1 MFMKYVCQSTRSAMS
16 ARIMPEGGCVTIAG
30 LMASERRVVVTGLGA
45 VTSIGTTVSEFWN
58 NLLAGVCGIRPLS
71 LFDASAYRTRTAGE
85 VSEIPEGSL
94 SPAEK
99 RRMSRADLMGLAAA
113 AEALA
118 QSGIDLAREDPT
130 RIGVILGG
138 GTSGLLDSEQVYAT
152 WLQGGQGRASRV
164 LNHLPDAITDR
175 IAQRF
180 GLEGLK
186 STITTACSSAANA
199 MGYAYDAVAAGLAD
213 VMVTGGSDVLARLTY
228 GGFNSLRSVDPDPC
242 RPFDRDRR
250 GLSIGEAAGILVFE
264 EEGRARRRG
273 AAILGEFLG
282 YGVTSDAFHMTAP
295 DPSGAAGARTIRAA
309 LDAARLNPGDVDY
322 VNAHGTAT
330 AQNDSAETAAIKVA
344 LGERAREI
352 PISSI
357 KSMIGHCLCASGAI
371 EAVATVQTV
380 REGRVP
386 PTIHYENPDPAC
398 DLDYVPN
405 ESRDAAVSVA
415 LSNSFAFG
423 GNSSVVVI
431 GRHS

>member
-1 MFMKYVCQSTRSAMS
+1 MSTR
-16 ARIMPEGGCVTIAG
+16 
-30 LMASERRVVVTGLGA
+30 RRVVVTGLGA
-45 VTSIGTTVSEFWN
+45 VTSIGSSVSEFWK

-71 LFDASAYRTRTAGE
+71 LFDASTYRTQTAAE
-85 VSEIPEGSL
+85 ATEIPDGFL

-99 RRMSRADLMGLAAA
+99 RRMSRADRMGLAAA
-113 AEALA
+113 AEALSQA
-118 QSGIDLAREDPT
+118 GLEASREDPT
-130 RIGVILGG
+130 RVGVILGG
-138 GTSGLLDSEQVYAT
+138 GTSGLIDSELVYEA
-152 WLQGGQGRASRV
+152 WLQGRRGRPSRV

-175 IAQRF
+175 VAQRF

-199 MGYAYDAVAAGLAD
+199 MGYAYDAIVGGLAD

-242 RPFDRDRR
+242 RPFDRERR

-264 EEGRARRRG
+264 EEDRARRRG
-273 AAILGEFLG
+273 APILGEFLG

-295 DPSGAAGARTIRAA
+295 DPSGSAGARTIRAA
-309 LDAARLNPGDVDY
+309 LEAARRNLSDVDY

-330 AQNDSAETAAIKVA
+330 PQNDSAETAAIKMA
-344 LGERAREI
+344 LGSRAREI
-352 PISSI
+352 PVSSI

-371 EAVATVQTV
+371 EAIATVMTV
-380 REGRVP
+380 REGCVP
-386 PTIHYENPDPAC
+386 PTIHYEHPDPAC

-405 ESRDAAVSVA
+405 DSRDVPVSLA

-431 GRHS
+431 ARYG

>member
-1 MFMKYVCQSTRSAMS
+1 
-16 ARIMPEGGCVTIAG
+16 
-30 LMASERRVVVTGLGA
+30 
-45 VTSIGTTVSEFWN
+45 VSEFWP
-58 NLLAGVCGIRPLS
+58 NLLAGVCGIRPVS
-71 LFDASAYRTRTAGE
+71 LFDASAYRTQTAAE
-85 VSEIPEGSL
+85 VSDIPDGFL
-94 SPAEK
+94 TPAEK
-99 RRMSRADLMGLAAA
+99 RRMSRADRMGLVAAT
-113 AEALA
+113 EAFA
-118 QSGIDLAREDPT
+118 QSGLDLEREDPA

-138 GTSGLLDSEQVYAT
+138 GTSGLLDSEAFYET
-152 WLQGGQGRASRV
+152 WLNGGKGRPSRV

-175 IAQRF
+175 VAQRF

-199 MGYAYDAVAAGLAD
+199 MGYAYDSIVAGLAD
-213 VMVTGGSDVLARLTY
+213 AVVTGGSDVLARLTY

-242 RPFDRDRR
+242 RPFDRERR
-250 GLSIGEAAGILVFE
+250 GLSIGEAAGILLFE
-264 EEGRARRRG
+264 EEERARRRG
-273 AAILGEFLG
+273 APILGEFLG

-309 LDAARLNPGDVDY
+309 LDAAGRNAADVDY

-330 AQNDSAETAAIKVA
+330 PQNDSAETAALKVA

-352 PISSI
+352 PVSSI

-371 EAVATVQTV
+371 EAVATVMTV
-380 REGRVP
+380 REGRIP

-405 ESRDAAVSVA
+405 EARELPVTLA

-431 GRHS
+431 SRYE

>member
-1 MFMKYVCQSTRSAMS
+1 
-16 ARIMPEGGCVTIAG
+16 
-30 LMASERRVVVTGLGA
+30 MALRRRVVVTGLGA
-45 VTSIGTTVSEFWN
+45 VSSIGSSVSEFWP
-58 NLLAGVCGIRPLS
+58 NLLAGVCGIRPVS
-71 LFDASAYRTRTAGE
+71 LFDASTYRTQTAAE
-85 VSEIPEGSL
+85 VSDIPDGFL
-94 SPAEK
+94 TAAEK
-99 RRMSRADLMGLAAA
+99 RRMSRADRMGLVAAT
-113 AEALA
+113 EALS
-118 QSGIDLAREDPT
+118 QSGLDLSREDPA

-138 GTSGLLDSEQVYAT
+138 GTSGLLDSESFYEK
-152 WLQGGQGRASRV
+152 WLTGGRGRPSRV

-175 IAQRF
+175 VAQRF

-186 STITTACSSAANA
+186 STITTACSSSANA
-199 MGYAYDAVAAGLAD
+199 LGYAYDAIVAGLAD
-213 VMVTGGSDVLARLTY
+213 AVVTGGSDVLARLTY

-242 RPFDRDRR
+242 RPFDRERR

-264 EEGRARRRG
+264 EEERARRRG
-273 AAILGEFLG
+273 APILGEFLG

-309 LDAARLNPGDVDY
+309 LDAAGRDPSDVDY

-330 AQNDSAETAAIKVA
+330 PQNDSAETAALKVA
-344 LGERAREI
+344 MGDRARTI

-371 EAVATVQTV
+371 EAVATVMTV
-380 REGRVP
+380 REGRIP

-405 ESRDAAVSVA
+405 EAREEPVSLA

-431 GRHS
+431 SRYE